1 MNDSL
6 SPSRRGS
13 GNQVAVGS
21 MIVWWRVEPSV
32 QSLGSFQ
39 LIRLAARTKSV
50 TPNGVAWNSAA
61 SLKSAMAPAPSAVV
75 ALSPGS
81 SSSWDHFLERIDFFF
96 RFTLFKWVSL
106 IERFLFKRSAKI
118 ESRSLESDRKF
129 AYWFAY
135 QWSIQFLMRSL
146 IQAASEGFL

>member
-1 MNDSL
+1 MEGGALSSVSRFIPTDTPSCEDKERHAERSRMKFSGVSEVGDGAGTVCCRRPQPWFKFQLRSL
-6 SPSRRGS
+6 SG
-13 GNQVAVGS
+13 AD
-21 MIVWWRVEPSV
+21 W
-32 QSLGSFQ
+32 
-39 LIRLAARTKSV
+39 
-50 TPNGVAWNSAA
+50 
-61 SLKSAMAPAPSAVV
+61 
-75 ALSPGS
+75 
-81 SSSWDHFLERIDFFF
+81 FFF